1 MVSPAPFCTP
11 TPTSPPPT
19 ARPELKPRKASALC
33 SLGWRVIYITGMIR
47 DLLTHQFST
56 PLNIEEPDLRHLL
69 WREDER
75 TRILVESI
83 HRWRGELVEKRPALI
98 LKRNA
103 YQNLRWGIADRVGTD
118 ERGQEI
124 YCTGWVGSHTVF
136 CIHGSGA
143 GVEILATEVQR
154 MLTQFARPIVQ
165 YLGLLRWSATEVG
178 EISEIEEARESFVIP
193 ITIGWAYQE
202 NWVLELESLKL
213 RNIPLSTLMQC

>member
-1 MVSPAPFCTP
+1 MSNDWCTP
-11 TPTSPPPT
+11 TPVLEPQEPPP
-19 ARPELKPRKASALC
+19 ELQPNKPSALC
-33 SLGWRVIYITGMIR
+33 SLGWRVIFITGLLR
-47 DLLTHQFST
+47 DLLIRQFST
-56 PLNIEEPDLRHLL
+56 PLNVEEPDLRHLV

-75 TRILVESI
+75 TRILIESI

-143 GVEILATEVQR
+143 GVDILATEVQR
-154 MLTQFARPIVQ
+154 MLTQFAPAVVRN
-165 YLGLLRWSATEVG
+165 LGLLRWAVTEVG
-178 EISEIEEARESFVIP
+178 EIQEVEEARESFVVP

-202 NWVLELESLKL
+202 NWILELESMKL
-213 RNIPLSTLMQC
+213 RRLSLSTLLKC